1 MTTTNRRT
9 WIKSALAVSAG
20 IPLSTMLIPKLEA
33 MPVSKAEIR
42 FWKTFPTAPLNI
54 RLNANENPYGPSPK
68 ARQAVNNILNEGNR
82 YPFTGL
88 NEIKNFLAEKEGV
101 TPDHIMLSPGSSEA
115 LSVEGLYASL
125 EGGSVMS
132 ADPTFTELMNY
143 AQVFNARWDKINVND
158 KLELDYGKML
168 SSIKNDTRLIFIVNP
183 NNPTGTLVNFKTVR
197 EFCLEASKKAIVF
210 SDEAYLEFLDPKDQ
224 SSMVDLVRAG
234 ENVIVCRTF
243 SKIYGLAGLRMG
255 YLVAK
260 PDIIKNLV
268 PYQMG
273 FPISQTAIA
282 AAMASYG
289 DTEFMNLSRN
299 KNKEARQH
307 LETFLDKKG
316 YFYGKSHTNFMF
328 FECKTDGQRLLS
340 KMTEKGIG
348 MRIWDYNHQE
358 WCRVSIGTLD
368 EMKMFTKAWDEIVS

>member
-1 MTTTNRRT
+1 MTTSRRT
-9 WIKSALAVSAG
+9 WIKSALAASAG
-20 IPLSTMLIPKLEA
+20 LPLSTLFIPTLEA

-68 ARQAVNNILNEGNR
+68 ARTAVNNILNEGNR

-115 LSVEGLYASL
+115 LSVAGLYASL

-158 KLELDYGKML
+158 KLELDYGRML
-168 SSIKNDTRLIFIVNP
+168 SAIKDDTRLIFIVNP
-183 NNPTGTLVNFKTVR
+183 NNPTGTLVDFKIVR
-197 EFCLEASKKAIVF
+197 DFCLEASKKAIVF
-210 SDEAYLEFLDPKDQ
+210 SDEAYLEFLDPKQQ
-224 SSMVDLVRAG
+224 SSMVDLVRKG

-273 FPISQTAIA
+273 FPVSQTAIA

-289 DTEFMNLSRN
+289 DTDFMNLSRN
-299 KNKEARQH
+299 KNNEARKH

-328 FECKTDGQRLLS
+328 FECKTDGQNLLK

-348 MRIWDYNHQE
+348 MRIWDYKDQE

-368 EMKMFTKAWDEIVS
+368 EMKAFTKAWDEIVS